1 MSDRILTLLD
11 IERTL
16 TGPYYVGFTLVR
28 VFNDTAGAVLLT
40 VKTAAGTTIGS
51 VTCKSGEVIFVR
63 KKPAET
69 LEASAGVKTVA
80 VAFGD

>member
-16 TGPYYVGFTLVR
+16 TGPYYLGFQLVR
-28 VFNDTAGAVLLT
+28 VFNDTAAAVLLT
-40 VKTAAGTTIGS
+40 VKDANSNTVGT
-51 VTCKSGEVIFVR
+51 VTCKAGEIIFVR
-63 KKPAET
+63 KKSAET

-80 VAFGD
+80 VGYGD

>member
-16 TGPYYVGFTLVR
+16 SGPYYTGFTLVR
-28 VFNDTAGAVLLT
+28 VFNDTAAAVLLT
-40 VKTAAGTTIGS
+40 VKSGSTVIGT

>member
-16 TGPYYVGFTLVR
+16 TGPYYIGFNLVR
-28 VFNDTAGAVLLT
+28 VFNDTANAVLLT
-40 VKTAAGTTIGS
+40 VKSDSTTVGT
-51 VTCKSGEVIFVR
+51 VTCKAGEVIFVR
-63 KKPAET
+63 KKSAET

-80 VAFGD
+80 VGFGD

>member
-1 MSDRILTLLD
+1 MSDRILKLLD

-40 VKTAAGTTIGS
+40 VKSDEDTTVGS
-51 VTCKSGEVIFVR
+51 VTCKSGEVIFIR
-63 KKPAET
+63 KKSAET
-69 LEASAGVKTVA
+69 LQASAGVKTVA
-80 VAFGD
+80 VGFGD

>member
-16 TGPYYVGFTLVR
+16 SGPYYTGFTVVR
-28 VFNDTAGAVLLT
+28 VFNDTASAVLLT
-40 VKTAAGTTIGS
+40 LKSNGNTIGS
-51 VTCKSGEVIFVR
+51 VTCKAGEVIFVR

-80 VAFGD
+80 VGFGD

>member
-16 TGPYYVGFTLVR
+16 TGPYYIGFTLVR
-28 VFNDTAGAVLLT
+28 VFNDTANAILLT
-40 VKTAAGTTIGS
+40 VKTSDGTTVGTVNIRPN
-51 VTCKSGEVIFVR
+51 EVIFIR
-63 KKPAET
+63 KKSTET

-80 VAFGD
+80 IAFGD